1 MAQRENI
8 APEAIPAAMAERGR
22 PLPQA
27 GRLGRIIDRIST
39 IFAAGML
46 LAMATLVLE
55 VVMRYFFNAP
65 TTWAHETSMFL
76 SAITFIF
83 GGLLCVCRNSHIRV
97 VLIYDL
103 VKGRARQMLD
113 VVISLVCAF
122 STGFFAWA
130 AWRMVKKAIYRPSG
144 DLYLETSGS
153 AWNSPAPAL
162 VKIFLFCVLIV
173 MCCQFLVLAFNYLR
187 AARAHRKT
195 GN

>member
-1 MAQRENI
+1 MAQRDKI
-8 APEAIPAAMAERGR
+8 AQEVIPDIVAERGR
-22 PLPQA
+22 PLPQS
-27 GRLGRIIDRIST
+27 GRMGRIIDRIST
-39 IFAAGML
+39 FFAVGII

-55 VVMRYFFNAP
+55 VIMRYFFNAP

-113 VVISLVCAF
+113 VAISLVCAF

-187 AARAHRKT
+187 AARAHGKT
-195 GN
+195 GK